1 VRELVQLAER
11 NDAFAR
17 LGVSVYAIAVSPA
30 AALAPLQEKL
40 GDGVTLLAD
49 PEGKAVSA
57 FGMLEGNGLARAA
70 TFLLDREGRVSHRW
84 LTENY
89 RKRPSPED
97 ILAKARG

>member
-11 NDAFAR
+11 KDEFAR
-17 LGVSVYAIAVSPA
+17 LGVSLYAIAVGPA

-40 GDGVTLLAD
+40 GAGMTLLAD
-49 PEGKAVSA
+49 PEGRAVTA

-70 TFLLDREGRVSHRW
+70 TFLLDREGRVSYRW
-84 LTENY
+84 LAENY
-89 RKRPSPED
+89 RKRPEPDD